1 MAKSPITQPA
11 GITPEF
17 LQKLN
22 SRYSSTQLRSVQ
34 TKLTSTAREVRKLGS
49 GGPMGSGLSGR
60 ISEQL
65 SYEQRQLLLDAATLI
80 ESVNNHIEHAK
91 EKRVRDEK
99 ATKRRQEARQAQA
112 KQLIARAFPLP
123 HDTLEKQLDILKIA
137 LTFNRA
143 GVYHDF
149 YSPSKHNLKW
159 RGYLEVAQ
167 TKRISIWPSPQAYM
181 LSHITSARLD
191 LISGLIDEISHDDG
205 SEVEERLKAL
215 KQRIADR
222 LSQTPLT
229 TEEEQ
234 TLQLWKSALTLNAW
248 GEV

>member
-1 MAKSPITQPA
+1 MAKSPITQPT

-22 SRYSSTQLRSVQ
+22 SRYSSTELRSVQ
-34 TKLTSTAREVRKLGS
+34 TKFTSTAREVRKLGS

-99 ATKRRQEARQAQA
+99 ATKRRQDARNARA
-112 KQLIARAFPLP
+112 KQLIAAKFPLL
-123 HDTLEKQLDILKIA
+123 HETVEQQLEVLKDA
-137 LTFNRA
+137 LVFNRA
-143 GVYHDF
+143 GVHIGFCDPIKYNQEWMKCLDDAHKAG
-149 YSPSKHNLKW
+149 SWTTPL
-159 RGYLEVAQ
+159 GYL
-167 TKRISIWPSPQAYM
+167 K
-181 LSHITSARLD
+181 SHIVSARSE
-191 LISGLIDEISHDDG
+191 LIQSLSSDIAYDDG
-205 SEVEERLKAL
+205 SDVEERLNVL
-215 KQRIADR
+215 KQKVADCLAR
-222 LSQTPLT
+222 APLT
-229 TEEEQ
+229 AAEET
-234 TLQLWKSALTLNAW
+234 TLLHWKSALTLNAW